1 MIIIS
6 ALIILFFT
14 SCNPPSNY
22 KVIGVIKEI
31 KKDEKKLLIDHDE
44 IPGFMV
50 KMVMYFNLH
59 KTVDINQF
67 SINDSVSF
75 DLIVKS
81 RDSYTL
87 NYNIIGKSILD
98 SENDDFWN
106 DDNDSKYSLKNVGD
120 RIDDATFLTIRNNE
134 LSLKDLNSD
143 FTLIS
148 FIFSKCP
155 MPNMC
160 PAAIV
165 KNQYLANHFK
175 NKNINFLLVS
185 FDYLYDTPEVLNNIY
200 GTIETENMR
209 FLSSYNHLND
219 IFQLAQQSGVAYW
232 GVEENN
238 IGHSMRSILID
249 KELKILKT
257 FDGLDWR
264 PGDAR
269 KDIENLIKLYN

>member
-1 MIIIS
+1 MAIISILIII
-6 ALIILFFT
+6 IFI

-22 KVIGVIKEI
+22 KVIGVIKDI
-31 KKDEKKLLIDHDE
+31 KTEENKLLIDHDE

-59 KTVDINQF
+59 ESVDIKQF

-81 RDSYTL
+81 KDSYTL
-87 NYNIIGKSILD
+87 NYNILGKSIL
-98 SENDDFWN
+98 SNESDDFFN
-106 DDNDSKYSLKNVGD
+106 DDNDSKYSLKNPGD
-120 RIDDATFLTIRNNE
+120 RIDDVTFLTIKNEE
-134 LSLKDLNSD
+134 LSLSDLNSD

-165 KNQYLANHFK
+165 KNQYLASHFK
-175 NKNINFLLVS
+175 NKNISFLLIS
-185 FDYLYDTPEVLNNIY
+185 FDYLYDTPEVLYNIY
-200 GTIETENMR
+200 GPIETENMR
-209 FLSSYNHLND
+209 FLSSHNHIND
-219 IFQLAQQSGVAYW
+219 IFQLTQQSGIAYW